1 MSWATLT
8 GPIDTATLLRRG
20 LLLLAA
26 VGIAGTGVELVFLR
40 HWSSPTQLI
49 VWPALVLLITA
60 LVLIARARSPR
71 AIRVALG
78 SAAAVLVV
86 AALGVA
92 MHVIENLAAGPLDR
106 NYASQWQSMSL
117 LVQLWT
123 ATTGGVGPAPVLAP
137 AALAEISLALVIA
150 TLRHPALSS
159 AMAGIPD

>member
-8 GPIDTATLLRRG
+8 GPIDTAALLRRG

-26 VGIAGTGVELVFLR
+26 VGITGTGVELIFLR
-40 HWSSPTQLI
+40 HWSSLTQLI
-49 VWPALVLLITA
+49 VWPALALLVAA
-60 LVLIARARSPR
+60 LVLIARARSSS
-71 AIRVALG
+71 AIRTALG
-78 SAAAVLVV
+78 FAVAVLVV

-92 MHVIENLAAGPLDR
+92 MHVVENLAAGPLDR
-106 NYASQWQSMSL
+106 NYAGHWQSMSFL
-117 LVQLWT
+117 LQLWT

-159 AMAGIPD
+159 AVA